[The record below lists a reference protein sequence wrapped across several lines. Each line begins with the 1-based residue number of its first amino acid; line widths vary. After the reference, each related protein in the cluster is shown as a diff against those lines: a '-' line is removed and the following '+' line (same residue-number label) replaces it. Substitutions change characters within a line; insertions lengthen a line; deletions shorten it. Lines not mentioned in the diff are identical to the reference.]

1 MPGTAFLKRATT
13 ASAAAAAADD
23 SDKSSMSLSD
33 LRGFDSAMMMVGR

>member
-13 ASAAAAAADD
+13 GSAAADD
-23 SDKSSMSLSD
+23 SDKSSMSLGD